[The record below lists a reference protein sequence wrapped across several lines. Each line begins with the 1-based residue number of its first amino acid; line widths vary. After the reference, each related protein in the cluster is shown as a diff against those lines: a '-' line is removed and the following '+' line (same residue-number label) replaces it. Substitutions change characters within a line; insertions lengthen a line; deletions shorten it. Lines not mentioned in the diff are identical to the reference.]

1 MQIRKA
7 TNEDIKAIHRLRH
20 RHSHEGDL
28 IPRPLSKLYDHV
40 RDFTVAV
47 DESDGRVIGCCA
59 LQFCWEDL
67 GEIRSLVV
75 EPPYRSRGVATA
87 LVESCIAE
95 ARSFGMT
102 QLFSL
107 TFKADFFGRFG
118 FVEINRSELPLK
130 IWADCMLCVKFPDCE
145 GIAMMKTIG

>member
-1 MQIRKA
+1 MHIRKA
-7 TNEDIKAIHRLRH
+7 TIEDIKSIHGLLH

-40 RDFTVAV
+40 RDFAVAV
-47 DESDGRVIGCCA
+47 DESSGRVVGCCA

-75 EPPYRSRGVATA
+75 EPLYRNQGVATA
-87 LVESCIAE
+87 LVESCVAE

-102 QLFSL
+102 P
-107 TFKADFFGRFG
+107 AFFPDIQGRFFRQIRFRRDRAVRTSPKNMG
-118 FVEINRSELPLK
+118 GLHALRK
-130 IWADCMLCVKFPDCE
+130 ISGL
-145 GIAMMKTIG
+145 